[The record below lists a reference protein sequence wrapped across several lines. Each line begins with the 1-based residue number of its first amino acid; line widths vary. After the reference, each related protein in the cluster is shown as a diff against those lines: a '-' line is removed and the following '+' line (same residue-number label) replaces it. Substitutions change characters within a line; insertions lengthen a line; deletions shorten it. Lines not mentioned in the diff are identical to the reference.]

1 MGKAAIFGGIGN
13 IKPQQFPVLRL
24 GTFAPR
30 IGKAIIYAG
39 ASYWIT
45 H

>member
-13 IKPQQFPVLRL
+13 IEVQQFPVLQL
-24 GTFAPR
+24 GTSALQ

-39 ASYWIT
+39 ASY
-45 H
+45 